1 MVSKKVPNRL
11 WGYSLVHQAGISSM
25 IACGKTG
32 RTGIESVNV
41 QTSEIS
47 ECMGFDFYDHV
58 WWLDK
63 TTLKQRTTTL
73 LLGDGLRY
81 HTKLEAKISTRY

>member
-1 MVSKKVPNRL
+1 MSKKVPKRL
-11 WGYSLVHQAGISSM
+11 SSYSLVHQAGISSM

-47 ECMGFDFYDHV
+47 EFMGFEFYDHV

-63 TTLKQRTTTL
+63 KHPSTTDHNTII
-73 LLGDGLRY
+73 GLW
-81 HTKLEAKISTRY
+81 LEISHKIGGGIFY